1 MRDVALLGAR
11 LLLGGYMGIHAS
23 QKLLG
28 KFHGP
33 GLEGAGAMFE
43 KNGLAPGKQMAKA
56 AAATE
61 ITGGL
66 LTVTGFASPAGPL
79 AIAGVMTVAAAH
91 NRQGGLMAVRGGIEL
106 PVAYATLALTLAATG
121 PGKYKIGPPV
131 ISVAAAALAICLP
144 GARPFF
150 SNIAPAPSRPGPWNL
165 PSSFC
170 EAWMPMYPPS
180 SSLAPSRATS
190 RMMSSEV
197 VGRTLICVLL
207 YPAGRPRPVG
217 ACCLAYVHVV
227 FTRGG

>member
-43 KNGLAPGKQMAKA
+43 KNGLAPGKEMAKA

-79 AIAGVMTVAAAH
+79 AIAGVMTVAPAPH
-91 NRQGGLMAVRGGIEL
+91 RPGGLVGRPGGIQV
-106 PVAYATLALTLAATG
+106 PVA
-121 PGKYKIGPPV
+121 
-131 ISVAAAALAICLP
+131 
-144 GARPFF
+144 
-150 SNIAPAPSRPGPWNL
+150 
-165 PSSFC
+165 
-170 EAWMPMYPPS
+170 
-180 SSLAPSRATS
+180 
-190 RMMSSEV
+190 
-197 VGRTLICVLL
+197 
-207 YPAGRPRPVG
+207 
-217 ACCLAYVHVV
+217 
-227 FTRGG
+227 